1 MVESRQQLVIHS
13 GAYKTATSAVQM
25 ILNKNAD
32 MLLREHG
39 ILVPRTFSRPLQG
52 VEGEEAR
59 SHNQLGHVVNKFR
72 RGEDGAE
79 EKLHAGLARLAD
91 EIRASGS
98 PRAVIS
104 TEMLTGIDERSAAAI
119 RDSLREFELRVVYS
133 VRRVDEYFESIAR
146 QRLKFKNVTQKVK
159 PPCETPFTG
168 LLSWAKVLGDAAL
181 NVLVYGHPSRRTAV
195 FDILLAFGIE
205 DTAGLVG
212 DNPVRNPSLQADGLL
227 LRRALTRFATE
238 IGYDVTSS
246 GLREPIV
253 RRAYRLEARLQ
264 RPKPLLVYGK
274 AERLAIFDATLPS
287 HEEIARRFLSPEQSE
302 IFLARS
308 AIEALDEWEPARW
321 EASEVLSVVDELA
334 NFALEHLSTIG
345 PQDQALDHLRKEFR
359 VARRRNAQL
368 RDRIKQL
375 EAQLGADT
383 PPEEVE

>member
-1 MVESRQQLVIHS
+1 MAESRQQLVIHS
-13 GAYKTATSAVQM
+13 GAFKTATSAVQM

-39 ILVPRTFSRPLQG
+39 ILIPRTFSRPLQG

-59 SHNQLGHVVNKFR
+59 SHNQLGHAVNKFR

-104 TEMLTGIDERSAAAI
+104 TEMLTGIDEPSATVI
-119 RDSLREFELRVVYS
+119 RDSLREFDLRVVYS
-133 VRRVDEYFESIAR
+133 VRRVDEYVESLAR

-159 PPCETPFTG
+159 PPYETPFTG
-168 LLSWAKVLGDAAL
+168 LLSWAKVLGDPAMD
-181 NVLVYGHPSRRTAV
+181 VLVYGHPSRKTAV
-195 FDILLAFGIE
+195 FNILLAIGIE
-205 DTAGLVG
+205 DPAGLVG

-227 LRRALTRFATE
+227 LRRALTRFVTE
-238 IGYDVTSS
+238 IGHDVSRS

-253 RRAYRLEARLQ
+253 RRAYRLEARLE
-264 RPKPLLVYGK
+264 RLKPLLVYGK
-274 AERLAIFDATLPS
+274 AERLAIFDATLLS
-287 HEEIARRFLSPEQSE
+287 HKEIARRFLSPEQSE

-308 AIEALDEWEPARW
+308 AIEALDECKVARW
-321 EASEVLSVVDELA
+321 EQSEVLSLVDELA
-334 NFALEHLSTIG
+334 RFALEHLSTIASRG
-345 PQDQALDHLRKEFR
+345 HALDHLRQEFR

-368 RDRIKQL
+368 RARIKEL

-383 PPEEVE
+383 PPKEVE